1 MTGPFFGRYPLAKRA
16 AKAAPEAGA
25 DAELALR
32 VIQARAQHL
41 AAWMRAQPVR
51 VKYAGGFMARL
62 IDLTA
67 AVFRS

>member
-1 MTGPFFGRYPLAKRA
+1 MGPGTLAA
-16 AKAAPEAGA
+16 VAKAAPDAGA

-32 VIQARAQHL
+32 VIKARAQHL
-41 AAWMRAQPVR
+41 AAWMRAQPAR

-67 AVFRS
+67 TVFRS